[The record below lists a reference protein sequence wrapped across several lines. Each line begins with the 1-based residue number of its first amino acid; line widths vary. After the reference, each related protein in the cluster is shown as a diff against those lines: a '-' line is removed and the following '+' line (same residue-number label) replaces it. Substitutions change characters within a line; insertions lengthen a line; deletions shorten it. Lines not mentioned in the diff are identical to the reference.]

1 MNVDLANL
9 ASPPRESERV
19 TELIGMKGF
28 DSRWL
33 DLFIRFVCLFVC
45 LFARGA
51 RTSPSYSDDCRFE
64 SLSFFFGIIG
74 IKT

>member
-33 DLFIRFVCLFVC
+33 DIFIRFVCLFVC
-45 LFARGA
+45 LHEAQERVHRILMIVA
-51 RTSPSYSDDCRFE
+51 S
-64 SLSFFFGIIG
+64 SL
-74 IKT
+74 